1 MSALCS
7 LAWRVLLSPVLVYSH
22 FWLPILHHLI
32 AIDTIAN
39 SVTCVCPF
47 MYFEYTKETKC
58 NHNAKLIH
66 VHDLCIIIHAHTLGI
81 SSFLVFHYMCIVYLL
96 LWIFFFFNLNL
107 TYVIFSMPKHLYV
120 FKKEKKTLCRKKIH
134 IEIILLISNFVLA
147 VLQIWTVCSEIVYQ
161 QGTM

>member
-1 MSALCS
+1 MQSCVKGS
-7 LAWRVLLSPVLVYSH
+7 TKSCPCVFTLLTTYTAPFNCYRYH
-22 FWLPILHHLI
+22 CEQCYM
-32 AIDTIAN
+32 
-39 SVTCVCPF
+39 CVS
-47 MYFEYTKETKC
+47 
-58 NHNAKLIH
+58 IH
-66 VHDLCIIIHAHTLGI
+66 VFWVYQGNKMQSQCQAHTCTWLVHYYTCSYIRYFFI
-81 SSFLVFHYMCIVYLL
+81 SCLPLHVYCIFVTLNL
-96 LWIFFFFNLNL
+96 FFFNLNL